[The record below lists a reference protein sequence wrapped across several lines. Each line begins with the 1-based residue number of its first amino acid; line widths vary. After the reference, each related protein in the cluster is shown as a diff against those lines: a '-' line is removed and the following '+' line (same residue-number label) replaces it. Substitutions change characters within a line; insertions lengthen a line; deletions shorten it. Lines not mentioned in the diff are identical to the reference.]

1 MSDTPPASRRQRA
14 RNPARFDRS
23 LDGAILSAVLEGLAD
38 RGYDQMSMDDVAS
51 RARVGKAAIYRRWP
65 SKAAVVADA
74 IAHWRRG
81 LGSVQPPNTGSL
93 RGDIDAL
100 AAAVPDLDEAEVGMM
115 KVVIGVATAAT
126 HDPVLAAALDE
137 LVLSQ
142 PRRMIGVVLDNAV
155 ARGEIPAGRDLA
167 LIGDAALGIEHPAG
181 DHGPADRS
189 SLRPARPRGSDP
201 PAGDAGR
208 PKTRGSCALKLRGAQ
223 SPHTELDSSV

>member
-1 MSDTPPASRRQRA
+1 MSDKTRRERT
-14 RNPARFDRS
+14 RNPARLDRS
-23 LDGAILSAVLEGLAD
+23 LDGAILDAVLVGLAE

-81 LGSVQPPNTGSL
+81 LSSVQPPNTGSL

-100 AAAVPDLDEAEVGMM
+100 AAAVPEMDETEVGMM

-126 HDPVLAAALDE
+126 NDPVLAATLDE

-142 PRRMIGVVLDNAV
+142 PRRMINVVLDNAV
-155 ARGEIPAGRDLA
+155 ARGEIPPGRDLA
-167 LIGDAALGIEHPAG
+167 LIADAALGLNI
-181 DHGPADRS
+181 
-189 SLRPARPRGSDP
+189 LRAIT
-201 PAGDAGR
+201 GR
-208 PKTRGSCALKLRGAQ
+208 PIDRVFVRRVLEDVILPLATAPTGS
-223 SPHTELDSSV
+223 

>member
-1 MSDTPPASRRQRA
+1 MSDTSRRKRT

-23 LDGAILSAVLEGLAD
+23 LDGAILSAVLEGLAE
-38 RGYDQMSMDDVAS
+38 RGYDRMSMDDVAT

-65 SKAAVVADA
+65 SKAVVVADA

-81 LGSVQPPNTGSL
+81 LGSVQPPSTGSL

-100 AAAVPDLDEAEVGMM
+100 AVAVPDLNEAEVGTM

-167 LIGDAALGIEHPAG
+167 LIGDAALGLNILRAITGRPIDRVFIRRVLEDLILPLATA
-181 DHGPADRS
+181 PADR
-189 SLRPARPRGSDP
+189 
-201 PAGDAGR
+201 
-208 PKTRGSCALKLRGAQ
+208 
-223 SPHTELDSSV
+223 

>member
-1 MSDTPPASRRQRA
+1 MSDGARRERA
-14 RNPARFDRS
+14 RNPARFDRT
-23 LDGAILSAVLEGLAD
+23 LDGAILDAVLVGLAE

-81 LGSVQPPNTGSL
+81 LGSVQPPGTGSL

-100 AAAVPDLDEAEVGMM
+100 AAAVPEMDETEIAMM

-126 HDPVLAAALDE
+126 NDPVLAAALDE

-142 PRRMIGVVLDNAV
+142 PRRMINVVLDNAV

-167 LIGDAALGIEHPAG
+167 LIADAALGLNI
-181 DHGPADRS
+181 
-189 SLRPARPRGSDP
+189 LRAIT
-201 PAGDAGR
+201 GR
-208 PKTRGSCALKLRGAQ
+208 PIDRVFVRRVLEDVILPLATAPTGS
-223 SPHTELDSSV
+223 

>member
-1 MSDTPPASRRQRA
+1 VFRVVSDKSEDPNTGGTARASRRQHA

-23 LDGAILSAVLEGLAD
+23 LDGAILDAVLAGLAD
-38 RGYDQMSMDDVAS
+38 SGYDQMSMDDIAS

-81 LGSVQPPNTGSL
+81 IGSVQPPNTGSL

-100 AAAVPDLDEAEVGMM
+100 AAAVPDLDEAEVGTMN
-115 KVVIGVATAAT
+115 VVIGVATAAT

-142 PRRMIGVVLDNAV
+142 PRRMVSVVLDNAV
-155 ARGEIPAGRDLA
+155 ARGEIPAGRDIA
-167 LIGDAALGIEHPAG
+167 MITDAALGLNI
-181 DHGPADRS
+181 
-189 SLRPARPRGSDP
+189 LRAIT
-201 PAGDAGR
+201 GR
-208 PKTRGSCALKLRGAQ
+208 PIDRVFVRRV
-223 SPHTELDSSV
+223 LDGVILPMATGPTDI

>member
-1 MSDTPPASRRQRA
+1 MSDTSRRKRT

-23 LDGAILSAVLEGLAD
+23 LDGAILSAVLEGLAE
-38 RGYDQMSMDDVAS
+38 RGYDRMSMDDVAT

-65 SKAAVVADA
+65 SKAVVVADA

-81 LGSVQPPNTGSL
+81 LGSVQPPSTGSL

-100 AAAVPDLDEAEVGMM
+100 AVAVPDLNEAEVGTM

-155 ARGEIPAGRDLA
+155 ARGEIPAGRDLV
-167 LIGDAALGIEHPAG
+167 LIGDAALGLNILRAITGEAVG
-181 DHGPADRS
+181 
-189 SLRPARPRGSDP
+189 SLVTP
-201 PAGDAGR
+201 
-208 PKTRGSCALKLRGAQ
+208 
-223 SPHTELDSSV
+223 

>member
-1 MSDTPPASRRQRA
+1 MTDSSQRHRA
-14 RNPARFDRS
+14 RNPARFDRA
-23 LDGAILSAVLEGLAD
+23 LDGAILGAVLEGLAE
-38 RGYDQMSMDDVAS
+38 RGYDRMSMDDIAS

-65 SKAAVVADA
+65 SKAEVVADA

-93 RGDIDAL
+93 RGDIDAVVD
-100 AAAVPDLDEAEVGMM
+100 AVPDLDEADVGTM

-142 PRRMIGVVLDNAV
+142 PRRMMSVVLDNAA

-167 LIGDAALGIEHPAG
+167 LIADAALGLNVLRAITGRPIDRVFVRRVLEDLMLPLATA
-181 DHGPADRS
+181 PADS
-189 SLRPARPRGSDP
+189 
-201 PAGDAGR
+201 
-208 PKTRGSCALKLRGAQ
+208 
-223 SPHTELDSSV
+223 

>member
-1 MSDTPPASRRQRA
+1 MSDTSRRKRT

-23 LDGAILSAVLEGLAD
+23 LDGAILSAVLEGLAE
-38 RGYDQMSMDDVAS
+38 RGYDQMSMDDVAT

-65 SKAAVVADA
+65 SKAVVVADA

-100 AAAVPDLDEAEVGMM
+100 AVAVPDLNEAEVGTM

-167 LIGDAALGIEHPAG
+167 LIGDAALGLNILRAITGRPIDRVFIRRVLEDLILPLATA
-181 DHGPADRS
+181 PAD
-189 SLRPARPRGSDP
+189 
-201 PAGDAGR
+201 
-208 PKTRGSCALKLRGAQ
+208 K
-223 SPHTELDSSV
+223 

>member
-1 MSDTPPASRRQRA
+1 MSDTSRRKRA

-23 LDGAILSAVLEGLAD
+23 LDGAILSAVLEGLAE
-38 RGYDQMSMDDVAS
+38 RGYDQMSMDDVAT

-65 SKAAVVADA
+65 SKAVVVADA
-74 IAHWRRG
+74 IAHWRRS

-100 AAAVPDLDEAEVGMM
+100 AVAVPDLNEAEVGTM

-167 LIGDAALGIEHPAG
+167 LIGDAALGLNILRAITGRPIDRVFIRRVLEDLILPLATA
-181 DHGPADRS
+181 PADR
-189 SLRPARPRGSDP
+189 
-201 PAGDAGR
+201 
-208 PKTRGSCALKLRGAQ
+208 
-223 SPHTELDSSV
+223 

>member
-1 MSDTPPASRRQRA
+1 MSGTSRRKRT

-23 LDGAILSAVLEGLAD
+23 LDGAILSAVLEGLAE
-38 RGYDQMSMDDVAS
+38 RGYDRMSMDDVAT

-74 IAHWRRG
+74 IAHWRRS

-100 AAAVPDLDEAEVGMM
+100 AVAVPDLNEAEVGTM

-167 LIGDAALGIEHPAG
+167 LIGDAALGLNILRAITGRPIDRVFIRRVLEDLILPLATA
-181 DHGPADRS
+181 PADR
-189 SLRPARPRGSDP
+189 
-201 PAGDAGR
+201 
-208 PKTRGSCALKLRGAQ
+208 
-223 SPHTELDSSV
+223 

>member
-1 MSDTPPASRRQRA
+1 MSDKSRRERA
-14 RNPARFDRS
+14 RNPARLDRS
-23 LDGAILSAVLEGLAD
+23 LDGAILDAVLVGLAE

-100 AAAVPDLDEAEVGMM
+100 AAAVPEMDETEVGMM

-126 HDPVLAAALDE
+126 NDPVLAAALDE

-142 PRRMIGVVLDNAV
+142 PRRMINVVLDNAV

-167 LIGDAALGIEHPAG
+167 LIADAALGLNI
-181 DHGPADRS
+181 
-189 SLRPARPRGSDP
+189 LRAIT
-201 PAGDAGR
+201 GR
-208 PKTRGSCALKLRGAQ
+208 PIDRVFVRRVLEDVILPLATAPTGS
-223 SPHTELDSSV
+223 

>member
-1 MSDTPPASRRQRA
+1 MSDTSRRKRA

-23 LDGAILSAVLEGLAD
+23 LDGAILSAVLEGLAE
-38 RGYDQMSMDDVAS
+38 RGYDQMSMDDVAT

-100 AAAVPDLDEAEVGMM
+100 AVAVPDLNEAEVGTM

-142 PRRMIGVVLDNAV
+142 PRRLIGVVLDNAV

-167 LIGDAALGIEHPAG
+167 LIGDAALGLNILRAITGRPIDRVFIRRVLEDLILPLATA
-181 DHGPADRS
+181 PADR
-189 SLRPARPRGSDP
+189 
-201 PAGDAGR
+201 
-208 PKTRGSCALKLRGAQ
+208 
-223 SPHTELDSSV
+223 

>member
-1 MSDTPPASRRQRA
+1 MSDNSRRQRA

-23 LDGAILSAVLEGLAD
+23 LDGAILGAVLEGLAE
-38 RGYDQMSMDDVAS
+38 RGYDQMSMDDVAT

-93 RGDIDAL
+93 RGDLDAL
-100 AAAVPDLDEAEVGMM
+100 AAAAPELNEDEVSMM

-126 HDPVLAAALDE
+126 RDPVLAAALDE

-142 PRRMIGVVLDNAV
+142 PRRMISVVLENAV
-155 ARGEIPAGRDLA
+155 ARGEIPAGRDIA
-167 LIGDAALGIEHPAG
+167 LIADAALGLNV
-181 DHGPADRS
+181 
-189 SLRPARPRGSDP
+189 LRAIT
-201 PAGDAGR
+201 GR
-208 PKTRGSCALKLRGAQ
+208 PIDRVFVRRVLEDLLLPLATAPSNN
-223 SPHTELDSSV
+223 

>member
-1 MSDTPPASRRQRA
+1 MSDTSRRQRA

-23 LDGAILSAVLEGLAD
+23 LDGAILGAVLEGLAE
-38 RGYDQMSMDDVAS
+38 RGYDQMSMDDVAT

-100 AAAVPDLDEAEVGMM
+100 AAAVPDLNEAEVGMM
-115 KVVIGVATAAT
+115 KVVIGVAAAAM

-142 PRRMIGVVLDNAV
+142 PRRMIGVMLDNAA
-155 ARGEIPAGRDLA
+155 ARGEIPGGRDLA
-167 LIGDAALGIEHPAG
+167 LIADAALGLNILRAITGRPIDRVFVRRVLEDLILPLATVPAG
-181 DHGPADRS
+181 N
-189 SLRPARPRGSDP
+189 
-201 PAGDAGR
+201 
-208 PKTRGSCALKLRGAQ
+208 
-223 SPHTELDSSV
+223 

>member
-1 MSDTPPASRRQRA
+1 MSDTSRRKRT

-23 LDGAILSAVLEGLAD
+23 LDGAILSAVLEGLAE
-38 RGYDQMSMDDVAS
+38 RGYDQMSMDDVAT

-65 SKAAVVADA
+65 SKAVVVADA

-100 AAAVPDLDEAEVGMM
+100 AVAVPDLNEAEVGTM

-167 LIGDAALGIEHPAG
+167 LIGDAALGLNILRAITGRPIDRVFIRRVLEDLILPLATA
-181 DHGPADRS
+181 PADR
-189 SLRPARPRGSDP
+189 
-201 PAGDAGR
+201 
-208 PKTRGSCALKLRGAQ
+208 
-223 SPHTELDSSV
+223 

>member
-1 MSDTPPASRRQRA
+1 MTTAPRRDRA

-23 LDGAILSAVLEGLAD
+23 LDGAILGAALEGLAD
-38 RGYDQMSMDDVAS
+38 CGYDQMSMDDVAT

-100 AAAVPDLDEAEVGMM
+100 TAAVPDMNEVEVGTM

-142 PRRMIGVVLDNAV
+142 PRRMMSVVLDNAV

-167 LIGDAALGIEHPAG
+167 LIADAVLGLNILRAMTGRPIDRVFVRRVLEDLVLPLATA
-181 DHGPADRS
+181 PAD
-189 SLRPARPRGSDP
+189 
-201 PAGDAGR
+201 
-208 PKTRGSCALKLRGAQ
+208 
-223 SPHTELDSSV
+223 H

>member
-1 MSDTPPASRRQRA
+1 MTNAPRRDRA

-23 LDGAILSAVLEGLAD
+23 LDGAILGAALEGLAD
-38 RGYDQMSMDDVAS
+38 CGYDQMSMDDVAT

-100 AAAVPDLDEAEVGMM
+100 TAAVPDMNEVEVGTM

-142 PRRMIGVVLDNAV
+142 PRRMMSVVLDNAV

-167 LIGDAALGIEHPAG
+167 LIADAVLGLNILRAMTGRPIDRVFVRRVLEDLVLPLATA
-181 DHGPADRS
+181 PAD
-189 SLRPARPRGSDP
+189 
-201 PAGDAGR
+201 
-208 PKTRGSCALKLRGAQ
+208 
-223 SPHTELDSSV
+223 H

>member
-1 MSDTPPASRRQRA
+1 MSDTSRRKRA

-23 LDGAILSAVLEGLAD
+23 LDGAILSAVLEGLAE
-38 RGYDQMSMDDVAS
+38 RGYDQMSMDDVAT

-65 SKAAVVADA
+65 SKAVVVADA

-100 AAAVPDLDEAEVGMM
+100 AVAVPDLNEAEVGTM

-167 LIGDAALGIEHPAG
+167 LIGDAALGLNILRAITGRPIDRVFIRRVLEDLILPLATA
-181 DHGPADRS
+181 PADR
-189 SLRPARPRGSDP
+189 
-201 PAGDAGR
+201 
-208 PKTRGSCALKLRGAQ
+208 
-223 SPHTELDSSV
+223 

>member
-1 MSDTPPASRRQRA
+1 MSDTSRRKRT

-23 LDGAILSAVLEGLAD
+23 LDGAILSAVLEGLAE
-38 RGYDQMSMDDVAS
+38 RGYDRMSMDDVAT

-65 SKAAVVADA
+65 SKAVVVADA

-100 AAAVPDLDEAEVGMM
+100 AVAVPDLNEAEVGTM

-167 LIGDAALGIEHPAG
+167 LIGDAALGLNILRAITGRPIDRVFIRRVLEDLILPLATA
-181 DHGPADRS
+181 PADR
-189 SLRPARPRGSDP
+189 
-201 PAGDAGR
+201 
-208 PKTRGSCALKLRGAQ
+208 
-223 SPHTELDSSV
+223 